1 MGNTRYVVEPNIKDG
16 KGGLRDLNTLFWIG
30 KYFYQVKTSH
40 ELVGKGVLSAAEYRL
55 FSRAEDF
62 LWAVRCHLHFV
73 TARAEAKLPFDMQPE
88 LARSEERRVGKE
100 CVSTCRSR
108 WWP

>member
-40 ELVGKGVLSAAEYRL
+40 ELVGKGVLSADEYRL

-62 LWAVRCHLHFV
+62 LWAVRCHLLFAIGRELCRKSLGTVV
-73 TARAEAKLPFDMQPE
+73 TTPVFAENYQK
-88 LARSEERRVGKE
+88 KN
-100 CVSTCRSR
+100 
-108 WWP
+108 